1 MAGKG
6 PQPKE
11 ERARDRDTPD
21 KEQLHAVARAEGWD
35 LPAGV
40 LGTDKVTGE
49 LVEWNQ
55 VTKDWWQAW
64 RESPQAQRML
74 TEPDW
79 FFMLDTALMH
89 HQMWSNQRWDFA
101 AEVRLRAAKF
111 GATPEDRARLKF
123 TIEVPEQFQVG
134 DMPVSGNVSSITGR
148 KKRWTEQKAAADT
161 APGF

>member
-1 MAGKG
+1 VAGRG

-11 ERARDRDTPD
+11 TRSRERDTPD
-21 KEQLHAVARAEGWD
+21 KEALVAGARANGWD
-35 LPAGV
+35 LPEGV
-40 LGTDKVTGE
+40 LGHEKDGE
-49 LVEWNQ
+49 LIEWHPIT
-55 VTKDWWQAW
+55 VLWWKSW

-79 FFMLDTALMH
+79 MFLLDTALIH
-89 HQMWSNQRWDFA
+89 HEMWRNKRWEFG
-101 AEVRLRAAKF
+101 AELRLRAAKF

-134 DMPVSGNVSSITGR
+134 DMPASGNVSSITGR